1 MFAALDKTSIVAAK
15 DIETKNLALITNM
28 PIDDKLFDR
37 HSAFFASIGYIAL
50 QIAQIED
57 EIRQSMIA
65 MTDDFGAVDDQT
77 KGKNLGAL
85 LSLYEI
91 VFLAKFNN
99 DKKLTKCFQALKP
112 IVAKANKYR
121 NVAVHQ
127 NWMFIDDDPGRPCFL
142 ETKNKEEQYV
152 VVTPALMRERA
163 LFTHA
168 VFQYMNDLRAVTEGP
183 DGWSPEAVKEAHKNC
198 EELAQGKLRKFQSR

>member
-1 MFAALDKTSIVAAK
+1 MFAVLDKTTIVAAK
-15 DIETKNLALITNM
+15 DFEAKNLALITNM
-28 PIDDKLFDR
+28 PIDGKFFDL

-65 MTDDFGAVDDQT
+65 MTGDFGAVDDQT
-77 KGKNLGAL
+77 KGKNLGVL

-91 VFLAKFNN
+91 VFFARFSG
-99 DKKLTKCFQALKP
+99 DKNLTKCFQALKP
-112 IVAKANKYR
+112 VLAKANKYR

-127 NWMFIDDDPGRPCFL
+127 NWMFIDADPERPCFL
-142 ETKNKEEQYV
+142 ETKDKHEQYV

-163 LFTHA
+163 MFTHVA
-168 VFQYMNDLRAVTEGP
+168 FQYMNDLRAMAEGP
-183 DGWSPEAVKEAHKNC
+183 EGWSPDAVKEAQKNL
-198 EELAQGKLRKFQSR
+198 EELAQGKLRNFQSR